1 MTRYRD
7 AFLKAV
13 ELIQKNEEPVKAW
26 KMALEMLDLAGKNC
40 VNAAFVGMCT
50 EGLIVGCKQG
60 KSNSRKKNCEYVIK
74 GLKYLMEHPQDAD
87 LSPNDL
93 WVKAKIREG
102 SRTQTGYQMDMAIVL
117 FKHNLYDAEKVR
129 NYRLSEQ

>member
-13 ELIQKNEEPVKAW
+13 ELIKKKEEPVKAW
-26 KMALEMLDLAGKNC
+26 KTALEMLGLAGKPC
-40 VNAAFVGMCT
+40 ARAAFL
-50 EGLIVGCKQG
+50 GLCSEEMILGCEKG
-60 KSNSRKKNCEYVIK
+60 NYSRGIKNKEYVIK

-87 LSPNDL
+87 LPPNDL

-102 SRTQTGYQMDMAIVL
+102 SRKQTGYQMDMAIVL
-117 FKHNLYDAEKVR
+117 FKHNLYDAEKVK
-129 NYRLSEQ
+129 NYRLSEL